1 MSQYFDLTHL
11 IQGFPQLLAFLG
23 ITLMVTALAVIF
35 GTALGL
41 IIMVFKLSESRLLR
55 FLGNLYTT
63 LMRCTP
69 SIVLLFL
76 VYYGVPAIAESMNIY
91 LHDVHS
97 AVFVVLTF
105 TIQFAA
111 IMSEVLRSA
120 YLSVDKQQYEAGVS
134 VGLTP
139 IQTYIRIIIPQAV
152 IVALPNFSNAL
163 LELLKEGSLAYTI
176 GFIDMMGKA
185 NLIVESNFNA
195 HALEIYL
202 ALSLIYWSL
211 SLLIEYTFSKFEQR
225 FSKKKRQPSTI

>member
-76 VYYGVPAIAESMNIY
+76 VYYGVPAIAESLNIY

-97 AVFVVLTF
+97 GVFVVLTF

-134 VGLTP
+134 VGLTS

-152 IVALPNFSNAL
+152 IVALPNFANAL

-211 SLLIEYTFSKFEQR
+211 SLIIEYIFSKVEQR
-225 FSKKKRQPSTI
+225 FSKKQRQPGTI